1 MKSNSILVNISRG
14 LIIEEKALFTALR
27 ENKIRGA
34 GLDVWWRYPAKWRG
48 SGAPPTDL
56 PFQELDNL
64 VASPH
69 RAGYSENTEREYF
82 QFAGENILRF
92 IRGETPLNIIDPN
105 RGY

>member
-1 MKSNSILVNISRG
+1 MKSDSIIVNISRG
-14 LIIEEKALFTALR
+14 RIVDEDALFDALKNNR
-27 ENKIRGA
+27 IRGA
-34 GLDVWWRYPAKWRG
+34 GLDVWWRYPKKWGGKG
-48 SGAPPTDL
+48 SPPSDI

-92 IRGETPLNIIDPN
+92 IQGETPLNIVDSS